1 MSHFFTRARLRRYG
15 VQLVAGLAIGVTAGS
30 LVAEAKA
37 ADTAAS
43 LLADPARLAA
53 VQQGCKTD
61 QPWATDAVCR
71 EAAQAIR
78 LRFRGKGVPYH
89 PPRGRSVREQ
99 AAAEPAAGEE
109 SGRAPGTPA
118 RPSPLTRANP

>member
-1 MSHFFTRARLRRYG
+1 MSRVLTRARLRRYG
-15 VQLVAGLAIGVTAGS
+15 VQFVAGLAIGVTAGS

-37 ADTAAS
+37 ADTAQS

-53 VQQGCKTD
+53 VQQGCKTN
-61 QPWATDAVCR
+61 QPWATDALCR

-89 PPRGRSVREQ
+89 PRAVDPFASRPQPSPPP
-99 AAAEPAAGEE
+99 AKKAAG
-109 SGRAPGTPA
+109 PQA
-118 RPSPLTRANP
+118 RQPVRPL